1 MYENLFLKTLFLN
14 DKKFHKIETN
24 THFEK
29 KKGVIAFYIKL
40 YFNTSIPQ
48 SSIFIQS
55 L

>member
-1 MYENLFLKTLFLN
+1 MSRDNFDTM
-14 DKKFHKIETN
+14 ETN

-29 KKGVIAFYIKL
+29 KKGVIAFYTKL
-40 YFNTSIPQ
+40 YFNTSKPQ